1 MQILELSK
9 KLVNSMVKNKE
20 AVGEIFKVRR
30 FLLTLT
36 ISFTTT
42 ILQEYG
48 PFFKLYTTY
57 MERCELYMAAFR
69 MYKCECAYKS
79 TMASLMIAPIQRI
92 PRYQL
97 LLRDLMNRTSQKHSD
112 YKNIA
117 DAMNLVMSI
126 AGSIN
131 EQMRLMNQRQEY
143 QEVFFLRFRN
153 SSLKYPDKDLFD
165 DQELK
170 KLDPMKCLLKK
181 TNALKVTTNDSTN
194 RVEIFL
200 TESHFA

>member
-1 MQILELSK
+1 M
-9 KLVNSMVKNKE
+9 
-20 AVGEIFKVRR
+20 
-30 FLLTLT
+30 
-36 ISFTTT
+36 
-42 ILQEYG
+42 
-48 PFFKLYTTY
+48 
-57 MERCELYMAAFR
+57 YMATFR

-79 TMASLMIAPIQRI
+79 TMASLMIAPVQRI

-97 LLRDLMNRTSQKHSD
+97 LLRDLMNRTSQTHSD
-112 YKNIA
+112 YKNIEE
-117 DAMNLVMSI
+117 AMKLVMSI

-200 TESHFA
+200 TESHFAYVDFIFFALKEERQQQQQHSTHTDTRTKDRIDLFARFQYPNLKSI

>member
-1 MQILELSK
+1 
-9 KLVNSMVKNKE
+9 
-20 AVGEIFKVRR
+20 
-30 FLLTLT
+30 
-36 ISFTTT
+36 
-42 ILQEYG
+42 
-48 PFFKLYTTY
+48 
-57 MERCELYMAAFR
+57 
-69 MYKCECAYKS
+69 
-79 TMASLMIAPIQRI
+79 MIAPVQRI

-97 LLRDLMNRTSQKHSD
+97 LLRDLMNRTSQTHSD
-112 YKNIA
+112 YKNIEE
-117 DAMNLVMSI
+117 AMKLVMSI

-200 TESHFA
+200 TESHFAYVDFIFFLHSKKNDNNNNNNNTRHTQILARRIESTCSCHSNIQT